1 MANGGGEVREF
12 ATKALAVGCA
22 AWLLGGPALAVTPPG
37 TRIVNIAQASAE
49 VVDGGGTR
57 TLDLD
62 SNPVVTQVAAFHS
75 IDLRL
80 EILPGTTVAPGT
92 MLTFRL
98 TYRSDSTGVLSHCL
112 VRLPLDPLLPPPIAF
127 TGSGGV
133 SESTLALAAYDLSA
147 HQVTWHLLDVE
158 PGWTQVFEVQV
169 QVPPDMPEDALL
181 VHQGASVAH
190 ELAAEVL
197 SNPIE
202 LHVLASL
209 LALSKLADREAAQVG
224 DTVGYRL
231 TVRNESQ
238 ATELTAAT
246 VIDVLPPGLRYVEES
261 AAIDGVALP
270 PPAITPDGRTL
281 TFALPPLPAG
291 AAPEV
296 RYRARILPGAER
308 GDGINIATASAVSLG
323 GAVLSSGTARA
334 GLRIDAGMFSG
345 ESVLA
350 GRVFVD
356 DDGDGRPGATE
367 PGVPGVRLLLE
378 DGTFVVTDVMGKYHL
393 EGIRRGLHVLR
404 LDGQTLPPGL
414 EPRAAGTR
422 AAGDDDTL
430 FIDLAPDELYKA
442 NFAVVPPA
450 GRAPRLL
457 VRVNGE
463 TPPSLAVPAALFGT
477 ATGLHPMLGPR
488 AEELA
493 HYVRDLGR
501 EVRWFRVEPAD
512 AAPEAVAA
520 AVEREMTRA
529 LGLEAESAEPGAEGA
544 SDDERIRAMPATL
557 AIVSPADGARVR
569 HATAEVEVR
578 VPLPALPRLRVNGSE
593 ISAEQIGKRQTWERG
608 GIGVYTYL
616 NVPLR
621 EGRNEVELQAES
633 EGRTGEEADRR
644 VLYRP
649 GPAAAVRVEASPTPA
664 DGTTEAR
671 VRVIVVDV
679 NGQPVAEDAFVTVA
693 VDFGDLAGVDADPSR
708 EGFQVRARDG
718 EAALRL
724 PPATVAVQRRVHAR
738 SGLAEGEGIVPYVAA
753 AGKWL
758 VVGSGEAR
766 FGSDAVAGLQE
777 IDGDLVGDDDDPTA
791 DGRLAVFARGAVA
804 GDHVLTFAYDS
815 DRDRDPDQV
824 FREIDPERFFP
835 AYGDSSVQG
844 YAAET
849 SGKLFAR
856 WEHAGSAGLVGDFHT
871 GLTGGELLRYD
882 RRLSGAKADLAF
894 GRFGLQAFAAE
905 SSRTLVRDE
914 IAGAGISGPYALTR
928 RPIVTNSE
936 LVTVETRD
944 RYHTE
949 RVLERRVFVRY
960 VDYTLDTFEGTL
972 LFKEPIAAADAAFNP
987 VTIVVLYETDE
998 AGDEHALGGG
1008 RASLRLPG
1016 HGEVGATLVA
1026 ENHEAGDAMLGG
1038 IDVRFDPLPGLSLL
1052 AEAAR
1057 SDDPLAAEGDA
1068 VRFEAVGRIGQ
1079 RARLRGY
1086 YRDLDPTFV
1095 NPSRS
1100 GAGEEGTRKY
1110 GVEAQADLPGQTR
1123 LRAEA
1128 FSQEDLRND
1137 TERQVAGAGVERDFG
1152 RFLLGGGYRYT
1163 ASEGGGTPG
1172 VAAHELRAST
1182 RVHFTPKLDGVLER
1196 DQVLGGDNV
1205 DGYPTRTRG
1214 GVDWRLPDGSKL
1226 FVRQEVEQG
1235 DGPTANRTLAGVET
1249 RLGEYT
1255 AVTGQYTLEDA
1266 FAGHATRANLGL
1278 RTTLPLSP
1286 FWTGQFFGER
1296 VATISGDPAQDFTSG
1311 GAGFEYLAD
1320 RLKLSGRYE
1329 IRLGQEDTRHLMT
1342 AGGAI
1347 KLGADYS
1354 LFVRQRLAVT
1364 DFDAN
1369 QRSQIDHDLL
1379 AGIAYRPIASDR
1391 WNWLL
1396 RVELGGDG
1404 GGSLVGT
1411 PHRSTAGLTFEA
1423 NYEPAPDWQLGGKV
1437 AGRWIAEEADTAART
1452 LTTLVQI
1459 RAGRD
1464 LGERWTLGAIA
1475 RVLGQTES
1483 AVRESG
1489 FGVEGGFLVLK
1500 GFWTV
1505 GGYNVTGFD
1514 DGEFG
1519 GADRTE
1525 KGPYLALR
1533 FKFDETTFT
1542 SWR

>member
-1 MANGGGEVREF
+1 VREF

-22 AWLLGGPALAVTPPG
+22 AWLLSGLALATTPPG
-37 TRIVNIAQASAE
+37 TRIVNIAQASAQI
-49 VVDGGGTR
+49 VDGSGTR

-62 SNPVVTQVAAFHS
+62 SNPVVTQVAAFYAL
-75 IDLRL
+75 DLSL
-80 EILPGTTVAPGT
+80 EALPGTTVAPGT
-92 MLTFRL
+92 VLTLRL
-98 TYRSDSTGVLSHCL
+98 TYRSEATADLSRCR
-112 VRLPLDPLLPPPIAF
+112 VRLPLDPSLPTPLSFTTVGGAF
-127 TGSGGV
+127 
-133 SESTLALAAYDLSA
+133 ESTLALAAYDASA
-147 HQVTWHLLDVE
+147 HQVTWDLLGVE
-158 PGWTQVFEVQV
+158 PGTSGVLEVQV
-169 QVPPDMPEDALL
+169 QVPSATPEDALL
-181 VHQGASVAH
+181 VHRGFGDAP
-190 ELAAEVL
+190 ELPAEAL
-197 SNPIE
+197 SNQVDV
-202 LHVLASL
+202 HVLAPIL
-209 LALSKLADREAAQVG
+209 TLTKLADREAAQVG

-231 TVRNESQ
+231 TAENASA
-238 ATELTAAT
+238 ATELTTPT
-246 VIDVLPPGLRYVEES
+246 VIDVLPPGFRYVDGS
-261 AAIDGVALP
+261 AAVDGAALP
-270 PPAITPDGRTL
+270 PPAVSADGRTL
-281 TFALPPLPAG
+281 TLTLPPLPA
-291 AAPEV
+291 AAKQEV

-308 GDGINIATASAVSLG
+308 GDGINIASATAVSTG
-323 GAVLSSGTARA
+323 GAILSSGAARA

-345 ESVLA
+345 ESVLV

-356 DDGDGRPGATE
+356 DDGDGRPGNAE
-367 PGVPGVRLLLE
+367 PGVPGVRLFLE
-378 DGTFVVTDVMGKYHL
+378 DGTFVLTDVMGKYHL

-430 FIDLAPDELYKA
+430 FVDLAPDELYKA

-463 TPPSLAVPAALFGT
+463 TPPSIAVPSAVFGGE
-477 ATGLHPMLGPR
+477 AGPHPMLGPR

-501 EVRWFRVEPAD
+501 VVRWFRIEPAD

-529 LGLEAESAEPGAEGA
+529 LGLDAKGAEPAAGEAA
-544 SDDERIRAMPATL
+544 DDERIRQMPPTL
-557 AIVSPADGARVR
+557 AIVSPAEGARIP
-569 HATAEVEVR
+569 HASAEVEVR
-578 VPLPALPRLRVNGSE
+578 VPLPATPRLQVNGAE
-593 ISAEQIGKRQTWERG
+593 IPAAQIGKRQTWERG

-616 NVPLR
+616 NVPMR
-621 EGRNEVELQAES
+621 EGKNEIELRAEAD
-633 EGRTGEEADRR
+633 GRTSEEVDRR
-644 VLYRP
+644 VVHRP
-649 GPAAAVRVEASPTPA
+649 GPAAAVRIEASPTPA

-671 VRVIVVDV
+671 VRLIVVDV
-679 NGQPVAEDAFVTVA
+679 NGQPVAEDAFVTVS
-693 VDFGDLAGVDADPSR
+693 VDVGDLAGVDADPSR

-724 PPATVAVQRRVHAR
+724 PPATVAAQRRVRAR
-738 SGLAEGEGIVPYVAA
+738 SGLAEGEGTVPYVAA

-777 IDGDLVGDDDDPTA
+777 VDGDQVGDDDDPTV
-791 DGRLAVFARGAVA
+791 DGRLALFARGAVA

-815 DRDRDPDQV
+815 DRRRDPDQV

-835 AYGDSSVQG
+835 AYGDSSAQG
-844 YAAET
+844 YAAES

-856 WEHAGSAGLVGDFHT
+856 WEHAGSAAVLGDFQT

-894 GRFGLQAFAAE
+894 GRFGMQAFAAE

-914 IAGAGISGPYALTR
+914 ISGAGISGPYALTR
-928 RPIVTNSE
+928 RPIVANSE

-944 RYHTE
+944 RFHTE
-949 RVLERRVFVRY
+949 RVLERRVYVRY
-960 VDYTLDTFEGTL
+960 VDYTLDTFEGTI

-987 VTIVVLYETDE
+987 VTIVALYETDE
-998 AGDEHALGGG
+998 AGDRHALGGG
-1008 RASLRLPG
+1008 RASVRLPG
-1016 HGEVGATLVA
+1016 HGEIGATLVG
-1026 ENHEAGDAMLGG
+1026 EDHEAGDAMLGG
-1038 IDVRFDPLPGLSLL
+1038 VDIRFDPLPGLSLL

-1057 SDDPLAAEGDA
+1057 SDDPLAGEGDA
-1068 VRFEAVGRIGQ
+1068 MRFEAVGHIGP

-1110 GVEAQADLPGQTR
+1110 GVEAQADLPAQTR

-1128 FSQEDLRND
+1128 FSQEDRRNGA
-1137 TERQVAGAGVERDFG
+1137 ERQVAGADLEREFG

-1163 ASEGGGTPG
+1163 ASEGGGAPD
-1172 VAAHELRAST
+1172 VAAHLLRGST
-1182 RVHFTPKLDGVLER
+1182 RVHFTPKVDGVLER

-1235 DGPTANRTLAGVET
+1235 DGPTANRTLAGVES

-1255 AVTGQYTLEDA
+1255 TVTGQYTLEDA
-1266 FAGHATRANLGL
+1266 IAGHANRANVGL
-1278 RTTLPLSP
+1278 RTTLPLGP

-1296 VATISGDPAQDFTSG
+1296 VATITGDPAQDFTSA

-1329 IRLGQEDTRHLMT
+1329 IRLGQEETRHLMT

-1354 LFVRQRLAVT
+1354 LFLRQRLAVT
-1364 DFDAN
+1364 DFEAS

-1379 AGIAYRPIASDR
+1379 TGVAYRPIASDR

-1396 RVELGGDG
+1396 RFELHGDG

-1411 PHRSTAGLTFEA
+1411 PRRSTAGIAFEV
-1423 NYEPAPDWQLGGKV
+1423 NYTPARDWQIGGKV
-1437 AGRWIAEEADTAART
+1437 ASRWVAEETEIAART
-1452 LTTLVQI
+1452 LTSLVQI

-1464 LGERWTLGAIA
+1464 LGERWNLGAVA
-1475 RVLGQTES
+1475 RVLGQS
-1483 AVRESG
+1483 GSDVRETG
-1489 FGVEGGFLVLK
+1489 YGVEGGFLVLK

-1505 GGYNVTGFD
+1505 AGYNVTGFD
-1514 DGEFG
+1514 DGDFSAAEQ
-1519 GADRTE
+1519 TE